1 VLTPRRE
8 TPVAPTRRDMF
19 KAMGVG
25 VAWALARLES
35 AGADDA
41 KKRHVVTFSF
51 GDGFKKSS
59 VRTADIFEKHGLH
72 ACINVIATARLPG
85 SVLPNEYRRR
95 SPSSPRAR
103 G

>member
-8 TPVAPTRRDMF
+8 TPVDPTRRDMF

-41 KKRHVVTFSF
+41 TKPHVVTLSF
-51 GDGFKKSS
+51 DDGFKKSS
-59 VRTADIFEKHGLH
+59 VRTAEIFEKHGLH
-72 ACINVIATARLPG
+72 ACINVIATGTPARFCAAQ
-85 SVLPNEYRRR
+85 RI
-95 SPSSPRAR
+95 SPVRFRAVE
-103 G
+103 